1 MVRRGHRHQAK
12 TQQERSVEP
21 MRERK
26 QKKVDKA
33 LDMTFPAS
41 DPPASNQSTGT
52 ETPGRPTSRQAPIV
66 SKDDIDAAAGAKRP
80 QGGRKARKRHRHV
93 GSDVPEREDALDD
106 TAEEPEPRPRRG

>member
-1 MVRRGHRHQAK
+1 MAGKDH
-12 TQQERSVEP
+12 

-41 DPPASNQSTGT
+41 DPPASKQATGT
-52 ETPGRPTSRQAPIV
+52 ETPGRPKSRQAPLV

-80 QGGRKARKRHRHV
+80 QGGRKARQRQRNA
-93 GSDVPEREDALDD
+93 GSDGLEREEPST
-106 TAEEPEPRPRRG
+106 TAPNSPSRR